1 MQELK
6 QKTHFIHSL
15 QNLLSHSRFSL
26 STKQHIHMYSLQRA
40 HTHTHTHIQPSKLS
54 HTFIKITQHYIY
66 IYIYV
71 HLSQVNKPTI
81 SSTHSWFEQASN
93 YWFAFSI
100 GQKSSSVLKEKR
112 SLYYMYLVSL
122 FFFFLEKKK

>member
-66 IYIYV
+66 IYIYMYIY
-71 HLSQVNKPTI
+71 HKLINPQSPQHTHGLNKLQITGLLLVLARSPPL
-81 SSTHSWFEQASN
+81 
-93 YWFAFSI
+93 FS
-100 GQKSSSVLKEKR
+100 KKR
-112 SLYYMYLVSL
+112 EVYIICIWCL
-122 FFFFLEKKK
+122 FFFFFL